1 LNRFKI
7 SKKIV
12 FLITSLVFIIT
23 PFLLRLFVASKFEV
37 DHFWLI
43 TKIYKVVIYRMDSV
57 AFGLLGAFVKYYYSK
72 SWFKSRNFA
81 FIIGLILWSIIL
93 YSTWLPNDFIT
104 KIFKTSMQSFGCL
117 LLLPKFDSIKTA
129 PRLLTRIVTHIS
141 LISYSMYLINLAL
154 VAEVIRDHFLPYNV
168 QTAWIM
174 YGVYWIVILIVST
187 LLYKYFENPILNLR
201 DRVTSS

>member
-1 LNRFKI
+1 
-7 SKKIV
+7 
-12 FLITSLVFIIT
+12 
-23 PFLLRLFVASKFEV
+23 
-37 DHFWLI
+37 
-43 TKIYKVVIYRMDSV
+43 
-57 AFGLLGAFVKYYYSK
+57 
-72 SWFKSRNFA
+72 
-81 FIIGLILWSIIL
+81 
-93 YSTWLPNDFIT
+93 
-104 KIFKTSMQSFGCL
+104 MQSFGCL